1 MDMISTWILPKVSFL
16 AYWYHLYAVIPN
28 IYAELS
34 VFASCQA
41 NICDMSAKD
50 RGSNGTMR
58 WSRDFESN
66 THVITHR
73 NEQFQNWSISDVVLL
88 AMLRSPRVC
97 DRKLSLLKGDMC
109 TTGRRKNVLR
119 HGLDLRDLG
128 DHTRAR
134 CEIPRIG
141 CCIFADAWMKIDS
154 NEKMRKE

>member
-73 NEQFQNWSISDVVLL
+73 NEQFQNWSISDVTRDVAFSASLW
-88 AMLRSPRVC
+88 SQTVTFEGWHVH
-97 DRKLSLLKGDMC
+97 DRKKKERVAAWIRFTRSRWSYAREMWNPSHRMLHLR
-109 TTGRRKNVLR
+109 GRL
-119 HGLDLRDLG
+119 
-128 DHTRAR
+128 
-134 CEIPRIG
+134 
-141 CCIFADAWMKIDS
+141 
-154 NEKMRKE
+154 NENRF